1 MTSESR
7 ERSAEVSEEGVSRE
21 RGALEAYP
29 DLRFELS
36 SGGRIL
42 AYQEGVETPLYTE
55 PENFLGRRVGEV
67 LPEQAARKVI
77 RGLEELDRGVDR
89 VTVNYTLPIGE
100 ALRLFEAR
108 ILALSSGNRLA
119 VIRDMTDEWRAKSA
133 LEESEAKFRALVQ
146 NIPGMVYRC
155 EAEFDW
161 PATYVSPQ
169 VEAIVGFP
177 PEEFESGERTL
188 GSVIHPEDRAGVAA
202 EVERCVVAR
211 EPFSLNY
218 RIITADGEIRY
229 IHEQGRALYSPEG
242 EPEYLD
248 GAIFDVTDMHRM
260 RQRLLEDQKMAA
272 VGNLA
277 AGVAHEINNPLA
289 VILSNLEYAVEEL
302 GAIRGAFQ
310 GDATVEEALDDVMNA
325 VERVRSST
333 DRVRG
338 IIDDMRTFSDAAI
351 GEVSRLNLGRVV
363 TWAVQR
369 FESRTSGE
377 KVERDLQEVPQVW
390 AGEASVAQVVWNL
403 LENAHEAVQGL
414 SPEERRVAIG
424 LRPVGN
430 EVLLTVEDN
439 GEGMSPDVEAR
450 AFEPFYTT
458 REVGQGTGLGLFVC
472 QGLVEAMNGAIELET
487 APGQGTTVRVRLP
500 AAEDA
505 HNH

>member
-1 MTSESR
+1 M
-7 ERSAEVSEEGVSRE
+7 
-21 RGALEAYP
+21 
-29 DLRFELS
+29 
-36 SGGRIL
+36 
-42 AYQEGVETPLYTE
+42 
-55 PENFLGRRVGEV
+55 
-67 LPEQAARKVI
+67 
-77 RGLEELDRGVDR
+77 VD
-89 VTVNYTLPIGE
+89 
-100 ALRLFEAR
+100 
-108 ILALSSGNRLA
+108 
-119 VIRDMTDEWRAKSA
+119 
-133 LEESEAKFRALVQ
+133 
-146 NIPGMVYRC
+146 
-155 EAEFDW
+155 
-161 PATYVSPQ
+161 
-169 VEAIVGFP
+169 
-177 PEEFESGERTL
+177 
-188 GSVIHPEDRAGVAA
+188 
-202 EVERCVVAR
+202 
-211 EPFSLNY
+211 
-218 RIITADGEIRY
+218 
-229 IHEQGRALYSPEG
+229 
-242 EPEYLD
+242 
-248 GAIFDVTDMHRM
+248 
-260 RQRLLEDQKMAA
+260 
-272 VGNLA
+272 
-277 AGVAHEINNPLA
+277 
-289 VILSNLEYAVEEL
+289 
-302 GAIRGAFQ
+302 
-310 GDATVEEALDDVMNA
+310 EALDDVMNA